1 MKSILVIAASLFLAI
16 SCVEPAPA
24 RLPEPTAEVRDPAQW
39 RDFCQREGQQDPA
52 CKQN

>member
-1 MKSILVIAASLFLAI
+1 MKSILTIVASLFLAI

-24 RLPEPTAEVRDPAQW
+24 RLPEPIAEVNDPVQW
-39 RDFCQREGQQDPA
+39 REFCQREGQADPA